1 METDLADIGVEL
13 VAAGGDEA
21 ADEIDRVT
29 AAVGRLAREY
39 SRLIGGGG
47 ATRGGFF
54 QNLLGSAGTSKEISR
69 AFDGFLVK
77 GKTASDVVKGLE
89 QDLLRLG
96 SQHFAGG
103 GSISGLGSAAL
114 GSLFPGFASGGSFT
128 VGGAAGRDKN
138 LVGLRLSRGEEV
150 TVRTPAQQKNVNI
163 SDASPMNLSFNYNI
177 QAADVDSFRR
187 SQSQLQAEALRHAQ
201 RLLKRNG

>member
-1 METDLADIGVEL
+1 MEIDLADIGLEF
-13 VAAGGDEA
+13 AASESGNA
-21 ADEIDRVT
+21 AQNIDRVT
-29 AAVGRLAREY
+29 EALGRLAREY
-39 SRLIGGGG
+39 SKVTGSGRPS
-47 ATRGGFF
+47 RGGLF
-54 QNLLGSAGTSKEISR
+54 QSLLGSAGVSKNISG
-69 AFDGFLVK
+69 ALDDLLVK
-77 GKTASDVVKGLE
+77 GKKASDVVKGLE

-103 GSISGLGSAAL
+103 GDFAGLGSAAL
-114 GSLFPGFASGGSFT
+114 TGLFPGFASGGSFT

-150 TVRTPAQQKNVNI
+150 TVRTAAQQKTANN
-163 SDASPMNLSFNYNI
+163 SETSPMNVSFNYNI
-177 QAADVDSFRR
+177 QAADAESFRR

>member
-21 ADEIDRVT
+21 ANEIDRVT

-39 SRLIGGGG
+39 SRLIGGRG
-47 ATRGGFF
+47 AARGVSF
-54 QNLLGSAGTSKEISR
+54 QSLLGSAGASKEIGR
-69 AFDGFLVK
+69 AFDDFLVK
-77 GKTASDVVKGLE
+77 GKKASDVVKELE

-103 GSISGLGSAAL
+103 GRISGLGSAAL

-150 TVRTPAQQKNVNI
+150 TVRTPAQQKNVNT
-163 SDASPMNLSFNYNI
+163 SEASPMNLSFNYNI